1 MDKNIYF
8 TVFKNYKKLASN
20 LITNICSFDSW
31 SDEFSRSELKSLY
44 AKLIKEFKD
53 VDFTQFTIDELKTL
67 DFQLWDE
74 DIILMPVWALDCI
87 PNGAEIYS
95 INGDKRIYDKNKPL
109 DKDSRF
115 GASAYGFSK
124 SQLRDSAIEKVLQ

>member
-8 TVFKNYKKLASN
+8 TVFKNYKKMASN

-44 AKLIKEFKD
+44 TKLIKEFKD

>member
-8 TVFKNYKKLASN
+8 TVFKNYKRMASN
-20 LITNICSFDSW
+20 LITNIVSFDSW
-31 SDEFSRSELKSLY
+31 SDEFSRSELKDLY
-44 AKLIKEFKD
+44 SKLIKEFKNI
-53 VDFTQFTIDELKTL
+53 DFTQFTIEELRTL

-74 DIILMPVWALDCI
+74 DIILMPTWALDCI

-95 INGDKRIYDKNKPL
+95 INGDKKIYDQNKPL

-115 GASAYGFSK
+115 EASAYGFSK
-124 SQLRDSAIEKVLQ
+124 SQLRDTAIDKVLQ

>member
-8 TVFKNYKKLASN
+8 TVFKNYKKMASN

>member
-8 TVFKNYKKLASN
+8 TVFKNYKKMASN
-20 LITNICSFDSW
+20 LIANICSFDSW

>member
-1 MDKNIYF
+1 M
-8 TVFKNYKKLASN
+8 ASN

-31 SDEFSRSELKSLY
+31 SDDFSRSELKSLY

>member
-8 TVFKNYKKLASN
+8 TVFKNYKKMATN

>member
-8 TVFKNYKKLASN
+8 TVFKNYKKMASN

-95 INGDKRIYDKNKPL
+95 INGDKRIYDQSKPL

>member
-8 TVFKNYKKLASN
+8 TVFKNYKKMASN
-20 LITNICSFDSW
+20 LIANICSFDSW

-109 DKDSRF
+109 DKNSRF